1 MLSVIRYLSAAFNYI
16 VIGVGEKVLKD
27 FGTISICLQAPSAV
41 IFDYIWIVIIA
52 YQKNTLFNKDVQARL
67 KTDIHLFNKQILFFS
82 FKETVYLLADTLLI
96 FLFIEIHIS
105 GFYIIGYQCHANY
118 HDSSFSSKRK
128 DSFSMKYLFC
138 VEIIEI
144 FVAINLI
151 ILRVFFF
158 LLMFQM

>member
-67 KTDIHLFNKQILFFS
+67 KTDIHLFNKQILFF
-82 FKETVYLLADTLLI
+82 
-96 FLFIEIHIS
+96 
-105 GFYIIGYQCHANY
+105 
-118 HDSSFSSKRK
+118 
-128 DSFSMKYLFC
+128 
-138 VEIIEI
+138 
-144 FVAINLI
+144 
-151 ILRVFFF
+151 FF
-158 LLMFQM
+158 

>member
-1 MLSVIRYLSAAFNYI
+1 MDSYYSLSKKILFLTKTCKQDWKLIYTCS
-16 VIGVGEKVLKD
+16 
-27 FGTISICLQAPSAV
+27 ISKS
-41 IFDYIWIVIIA
+41 F
-52 YQKNTLFNKDVQARL
+52 
-67 KTDIHLFNKQILFFS
+67 FFS

-151 ILRVFFF
+151 ILRGFFF
-158 LLMFQM
+158 SFNVSNVMRTKELKFSVWLHKA